1 MRRLLVS
8 KRIVAGGERWPVRAS
23 DGHTFELTVG
33 RPSQPAAV
41 LLFVPAMGVEASYYG
56 PFIEALSQRGV
67 LVAMCDL
74 RGHGTSSLRPR
85 RSVDFGYREIVELDI
100 PAALSV
106 VRDNA
111 PGLPLYVGGHS
122 LGGQLAVLHVA
133 AAKPDVAGM
142 VLVACA
148 IPYYRNWRGRSRAF
162 VRLATLVFPVAG
174 FILGYVPGDRLGFGG
189 TEARSLMRDWSRNAM
204 TARYELIGSA
214 VDYESALGK
223 LEIELLTVNIDGDDM
238 APPNAVDFMFEKAPQ
253 ARGVRVEAK
262 LSENKSGAHV
272 RWARDPASVV
282 RAVADWIARHR

>member
-1 MRRLLVS
+1 M
-8 KRIVAGGERWPVRAS
+8 GERWPVRAS

-33 RPSQPAAV
+33 RPSQPEAV
-41 LLFVPAMGVEASYYG
+41 LFFVPAMGVEASYYG

-67 LVAMCDL
+67 LVAICDL

-85 RSVDFGYREIVELDI
+85 RSVDFGYREIVELD
-100 PAALSV
+100 
-106 VRDNA
+106 
-111 PGLPLYVGGHS
+111 
-122 LGGQLAVLHVA
+122 
-133 AAKPDVAGM
+133 
-142 VLVACA
+142 
-148 IPYYRNWRGRSRAF
+148 YYRNWRGRSRAF